1 MKKVLSLVICLIML
15 LTLLTACDQPDV
27 IEVEQVTVG
36 ATSDSLYVE
45 KVDNLADDFIMGM
58 DASSVPSLEAG
69 GVKFYDYDGTE
80 TDVFKVLAQNGINY
94 IRVRVWVDPFDE
106 QGRGYGGGNCDINT
120 ALEIGR
126 RATKYGMKLLVNFH
140 YSDFWADPAK
150 QQCPKAW
157 KDMDIEQK
165 SDALYKYTKDSLK
178 LLKKAGIAVGMVQV
192 GNETNGGKMSGE
204 TDWEKTCQL
213 FSAGSKAVREVFPD
227 ALVALHFANPEKTS
241 NYRNYS
247 YNLEKNGVDY
257 DVFATS
263 YYPYWHGTLEN
274 LTDILTYISQTY
286 NKKVMVAE
294 ISYAYTT
301 EDTDFHSNTI
311 SESEPVQPYPMT
323 VQGQANAVRAVIDTV
338 SKIPGGIGVF
348 YWEGTWISSGGATY
362 EENQNLWFTHG
373 SGWATPYAGEYDP
386 EDAGQWAGG
395 CAVDNQALFDAT
407 GKPLES
413 LKIFTLVRN
422 GTNVADI
429 PVGTEKCIAAVIMG
443 DDILQVLPQTVNL
456 VYLSGRVEKDV
467 AVTWDTIDQS
477 QYREVKEYTIHGTAN
492 GFDAY
497 CTLSVMEKN
506 FLVNGSFAEG
516 TKGWTATQIGKLD
529 ELEVQTGSGNSLG
542 NLDDKHYHFYSKASN
557 SVEFTLE
564 QTLGEIPAGQYK
576 FIISIMGGDAGTMDI
591 YSYVKINGEI
601 VFVSDKITLT
611 KWPEWHTATIENINY
626 NGTDQ
631 ITVGIYVKCSGSGAG
646 AWGKIDGAMLN
657 LVKGA

>member
-1 MKKVLSLVICLIML
+1 MKKVISLVICLMML

-27 IEVEQVTVG
+27 IEVEQVTVS

-45 KVDNLADDFIMGM
+45 KVDNLPEDFIMGM

-94 IRVRVWVDPFDE
+94 IRVRVWVDPFDAE
-106 QGRGYGGGNCDINT
+106 GRGYGGGNCDINT
-120 ALEIGR
+120 ALEIGK

-157 KDMDIEQK
+157 VDMDIEK
-165 SDALYKYTKDSLK
+165 KADALYKYTKDSLK
-178 LLKKAGIAVGMVQV
+178 LLKNAGVAVGMVQV

-204 TDWEKTCQL
+204 STWENTCKL

-247 YNLEKNGVDY
+247 YNLEKYAVDY

-274 LTDILTYISQTY
+274 LTDILTYISNTY
-286 NKKVMVAE
+286 NKKVMIAE
-294 ISYAYTT
+294 ISYAYTPN
-301 EDTDFHSNTI
+301 DTDFYGNTI
-311 SESEPVQPYPMT
+311 SDAEPVQPYAMT
-323 VQGQANAVRAVIDTV
+323 VQGQANAVREAIETINN
-338 SKIPGGIGVF
+338 IPNGIGVF
-348 YWEGTWISSGGATY
+348 YWEGTWISSGGANY
-362 EENQNLWFTHG
+362 DENQALWYQHG

-386 EDAGQWAGG
+386 NDAGKYPGG
-395 CAVDNQALFDAT
+395 CAVDNQAMFDAT

-413 LKIFTLVRN
+413 LKIFTLVRE
-422 GTNVADI
+422 GTNVANKPDS
-429 PVGTEKCIAAVIMG
+429 VELTNAFVTLG
-443 DDILQVLPQTVNL
+443 DKIELPAQVQAIYSNNERR
-456 VYLSGRVEKDV
+456 SID
-467 AVTWDTIDQS
+467 VTWDAIDEAAIMAQGAAKHEI
-477 QYREVKEYTIHGTAN
+477 RGTAD
-492 GFDAY
+492 GMPAL
-497 CTLSVMEKN
+497 CILSVLEKN
-506 FLVNGSFAEG
+506 YLVDYSFEEESDA
-516 TKGWTATQIGKLD
+516 WIATAIGKMD
-529 ELEVQTGSGNSLG
+529 EFKLEDKVSDSLTGT
-542 NLDDKHYHFYSKASN
+542 KHYHFWSAAAN

-564 QTLGEIPAGQYK
+564 QTPTNIPAGEYK
-576 FIISIMGGDAGTMDI
+576 FIISIMGGDGGQMEI

-601 VFVSDKITLT
+601 AYKADLT
-611 KWPEWHTATIENINY
+611 MTSYGTWHTATIEDINY

-631 ITVGIYVKCSGSGAG
+631 ITVGIYVKCGGSGNG
-646 AWGKIDGAMLN
+646 AWGKIDDAMLN

>member
-1 MKKVLSLVICLIML
+1 MKKVISLVICLVML
-15 LTLLTACDQPDV
+15 LALLTACDQPDV

-45 KVDNLADDFIMGM
+45 KVDNLPEDFIMGM

-94 IRVRVWVDPFDE
+94 IRVRVWVDPFDA

-120 ALEIGR
+120 ALEIGK

-157 KDMDIEQK
+157 ADMDIEK
-165 SDALYKYTKDSLK
+165 KADALYKYTKDSLK
-178 LLKKAGIAVGMVQV
+178 LLKNAGVAVGMVQV

-204 TDWEKTCQL
+204 STWDNTCKL

-247 YNLEKNGVDY
+247 YNLEKYAVDY

-274 LTDILTYISQTY
+274 LTDILTYISNTY
-286 NKKVMVAE
+286 NKKVMIAE
-294 ISYAYTT
+294 ISYAYTPN
-301 EDTDFHSNTI
+301 DTDFYGNTI
-311 SESEPVQPYPMT
+311 SDAEPVQPYAMT
-323 VQGQANAVRAVIDTV
+323 VQGQANAVREAIDTIN
-338 SKIPGGIGVF
+338 SIPNGIGVF
-348 YWEGTWISSGGATY
+348 YWEGTWISSGGANY
-362 EENQNLWFTHG
+362 DENQALWYNHG

-386 EDAGQWAGG
+386 NDAGKYPGG
-395 CAVDNQALFDAT
+395 CAVDNQAMFDAT

-413 LKIFTLVRN
+413 LKIFTLVRE
-422 GTNVADI
+422 GTNVANKPDS
-429 PVGTEKCIAAVIMG
+429 VELTNAFVTLG
-443 DDILQVLPQTVNL
+443 DKIELPAQVQAIYSNNERRSV
-456 VYLSGRVEKDV
+456 D
-467 AVTWDTIDQS
+467 VTWEAIDEAAIMAQGAAKHEI
-477 QYREVKEYTIHGTAN
+477 RGTAD
-492 GFDAY
+492 GMPAL
-497 CTLSVMEKN
+497 CILSVLEKN
-506 FLVNGSFAEG
+506 YLVDYSFEEGSDA
-516 TKGWTATQIGKLD
+516 WVATAIGKMD
-529 ELEVQTGSGNSLG
+529 EFKLEDKVSDSLTGT
-542 NLDDKHYHFYSKASN
+542 KHYHFWSAAAN

-564 QTLGEIPAGQYK
+564 QTPTNIPAGEYK
-576 FIISIMGGDAGTMDI
+576 FIISIMGGDGGQMEI

-601 VFVSDKITLT
+601 AYKADLT
-611 KWPEWHTATIENINY
+611 MTSYGQWHTATIEGINY

-631 ITVGIYVKCSGSGAG
+631 ITVGIYVKCSGSGNG
-646 AWGKIDGAMLN
+646 AWGKIDDAMLN

>member
-1 MKKVLSLVICLIML
+1 MKKVISLVICLMML

-27 IEVEQVTVG
+27 IEVEQVTVS

-45 KVDNLADDFIMGM
+45 KVDKLPEDFIMGM

-94 IRVRVWVDPFDE
+94 IRVRVWVDPFDAE
-106 QGRGYGGGNCDINT
+106 GRGYGGGNCDINT
-120 ALEIGR
+120 ALEIGK

-157 KDMDIEQK
+157 VDMDIEK
-165 SDALYKYTKDSLK
+165 KADALYKYTKDSLK
-178 LLKKAGIAVGMVQV
+178 LLKNAGVAVGMVQV

-204 TDWEKTCQL
+204 STWENTCKL

-247 YNLEKNGVDY
+247 YNLEKYAVDY

-274 LTDILTYISQTY
+274 LTDILTYISNTY
-286 NKKVMVAE
+286 NKKVMIAE
-294 ISYAYTT
+294 ISYAYTPN
-301 EDTDFHSNTI
+301 DTDFYGNTI
-311 SESEPVQPYPMT
+311 SDAEPVQPYAMT
-323 VQGQANAVRAVIDTV
+323 VQGQANAVREAIETINN
-338 SKIPGGIGVF
+338 IPNGIGVF
-348 YWEGTWISSGGATY
+348 YWEGTWISSGGANY
-362 EENQNLWFTHG
+362 DENQALWYQHG

-386 EDAGQWAGG
+386 NDAGKYPGG
-395 CAVDNQALFDAT
+395 CAVDNQAMFDAT

-413 LKIFTLVRN
+413 LKIFTLVRE
-422 GTNVADI
+422 GTNVANKPDS
-429 PVGTEKCIAAVIMG
+429 VELTNAFVTLG
-443 DDILQVLPQTVNL
+443 DKIELPAQVQAIYSNNERR
-456 VYLSGRVEKDV
+456 SID
-467 AVTWDTIDQS
+467 VTWDAIDEAAIMAQGAAKHEI
-477 QYREVKEYTIHGTAN
+477 RGTAD
-492 GFDAY
+492 GMPAL
-497 CTLSVMEKN
+497 CILSVLEKN
-506 FLVNGSFAEG
+506 YLVDYSFEEESDA
-516 TKGWTATQIGKLD
+516 WIATAIGKMD
-529 ELEVQTGSGNSLG
+529 EFKLEDKVSDSLTGT
-542 NLDDKHYHFYSKASN
+542 KHYHFWSAAAN

-564 QTLGEIPAGQYK
+564 QTPTNIPAGEYK
-576 FIISIMGGDAGTMDI
+576 FIISIMGGDGGQMEI

-601 VFVSDKITLT
+601 AYKADLT
-611 KWPEWHTATIENINY
+611 MTSYGTWHTATIEGINY

-631 ITVGIYVKCSGSGAG
+631 ITVGIYVKCGGSGNG
-646 AWGKIDGAMLN
+646 AWGKIDDAMLN

>member
-1 MKKVLSLVICLIML
+1 MKKAISLAICLIML

-45 KVDNLADDFIMGM
+45 KVDNLPEDFIMGM

-94 IRVRVWVDPFDE
+94 IRVRVWVDPFDA

-120 ALEIGR
+120 ALEIGK

-157 KDMDIEQK
+157 KGMDIETK
-165 SDALYKYTKDSLK
+165 ADALYKYTKDSLK

-204 TDWEKTCQL
+204 TDWENTCKL

-247 YNLEKNGVDY
+247 YNLERYAVDY

-286 NKKVMVAE
+286 NKKVMIAE
-294 ISYAYTT
+294 ISYAYTPN
-301 EDTDFHSNTI
+301 DTDFYGNTI
-311 SESEPVQPYPMT
+311 SDAEPVQPYAMT
-323 VQGQANAVRAVIDTV
+323 IQGQANTVRDAIETINN
-338 SKIPGGIGVF
+338 IPNGIGVF
-348 YWEGTWISSGGATY
+348 YWEGTWISSGGATF
-362 EENQNLWFTHG
+362 EENQALWYQHG

-386 EDAGQWAGG
+386 EDAGKWPGG
-395 CAVDNQALFDAT
+395 CAVDNQAMFDAT

-413 LKIFTLVRN
+413 LKIFTLVRE
-422 GTNVADI
+422 GTSVQNKPDSVELSNAF
-429 PVGTEKCIAAVIMG
+429 VTLG
-443 DDILQVLPQTVNL
+443 DDIQLPTQVQAIYSNNERRSV
-456 VYLSGRVEKDV
+456 DV
-467 AVTWDTIDQS
+467 VWEEINQQAIMAQGVAKHEI
-477 QYREVKEYTIHGTAN
+477 RGTAD
-492 GFDAY
+492 GMPAL
-497 CTLSVMEKN
+497 CILSVMEKN
-506 FLVNGSFAEG
+506 YLVDYSFEEESSA
-516 TKGWTATQIGKLD
+516 WVATAIGKMD
-529 ELEVQTGSGNSLG
+529 EFKLEDKVSDSLTGT
-542 NLDDKHYHFYSKASN
+542 KHYHFWSAAAN

-564 QTLGEIPAGQYK
+564 QTLTNIPSGEYK
-576 FIISIMGGDAGTMDI
+576 FIISIMGGDGGTMEI
-591 YSYVKINGEI
+591 YSYVKINGTTI
-601 VFVSDKITLT
+601 KTADLT
-611 KWPEWHTATIENINY
+611 MTKYGEWHTATIEGINY
-626 NGTDQ
+626 SSTDQ
-631 ITVGIYVKCSGSGAG
+631 ITVGIYVKCSGSGNG
-646 AWGKIDGAMLN
+646 AWGKIDDAMLN